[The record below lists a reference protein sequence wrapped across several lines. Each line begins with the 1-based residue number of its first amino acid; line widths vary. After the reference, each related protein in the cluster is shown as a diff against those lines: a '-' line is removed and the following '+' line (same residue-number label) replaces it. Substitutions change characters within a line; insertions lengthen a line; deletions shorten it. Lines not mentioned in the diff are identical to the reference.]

1 MEKGTLLRVAAG
13 YVIFV
18 VALILWLDEDQT
30 RLAVD
35 EEAHTALALAE
46 HIGAAP
52 DLKVA
57 PVLDT
62 ELATLADR
70 LGGGGGARLRVTVV
84 VAVVADWPAVAM
96 DSIRKVAPFIVG
108 VVEVILLAS
117 KVVTAAGAV
126 LVALPKLTAVILVCI
141 QSVRK
146 RSTVQ
151 RMLFWAVLICCGHTA
166 AGRHH
171 QQYRIALHQLWRHYE

>member
-57 PVLDT
+57 RVLDT

-117 KVVTAAGAV
+117 KVVTAAAV

-141 QSVRK
+141 QAIRK